1 MRGSSG
7 DYAFV
12 YLPAGQPKVTL
23 QTGKLAGTTL
33 TGWWY
38 DPRTGKAEKI
48 GDFAKSETREF
59 AIPASTLPQ
68 GTDDWVLVLDNA
80 ARHFAPPGKH

>member
-7 DYAFV
+7 DYALV
-12 YLPAGQPKVTL
+12 YLPAGQDTVTV

-33 TGWWY
+33 TEWWY
-38 DPRTGKAEKI
+38 DPRAGKAEKI
-48 GDFAKSETREF
+48 GDFRPRVYL
-59 AIPASTLPQ
+59 PASTLPH

>member
-12 YLPAGQPKVTL
+12 YLPTGQSKVTV

-48 GDFAKSETREF
+48 GDFARSETREF
-59 AIPASTLPQ
+59 TIPA
-68 GTDDWVLVLDNA
+68 
-80 ARHFAPPGKH
+80 

>member
-1 MRGSSG
+1 
-7 DYAFV
+7 V
-12 YLPAGQPKVTL
+12 

-38 DPRTGKAEKI
+38 DPRAAKAEKI
-48 GDFAKSETREF
+48 GDFAKSDTREF
-59 AIPASTLPQ
+59 TIPAATLPR